1 MVDLL
6 LIYVVIVAAVFIVV
20 FLLLPRYGPHAV
32 SRLTC
37 PHCKGQF
44 NYHWVPGASFISL
57 YRGNMRRL
65 KCPYSHEVAS
75 YNIAVT
81 RLSKQQVAAIKG
93 KPQKRKTR
101 A

>member
-6 LIYVVIVAAVFIVV
+6 VIYIVVTAVVFIVV
-20 FLLLPRYGPHAV
+20 FMLLPRYGPHAV

-37 PHCKGQF
+37 PDCKKQF

-65 KCPYSHEVAS
+65 KCPYCHEKS
-75 YNIAVT
+75 TYNIAMT
-81 RLSKQQVAAIKG
+81 RLNKQQVAALMK
-93 KPQKRKTR
+93 K